1 MLSCILLA
9 TQPKAAAL
17 IITPPAS
24 NSDYQ
29 CMASLITS
37 TFDRPKDDSKWAS
50 LRWKLFG
57 KSLTDDF
64 TYRQYVST
72 ARRMRG
78 KKYCVFIAKDIIDG
92 TVVGMV
98 EMGMSMCPVT
108 TSLAKDSNFG
118 PSIDNIGTTESSPQP
133 TVGVLCVKSTHQNQ
147 GIGYS
152 LLQKC
157 EEVAQDLWKEQH
169 VYVDVE
175 PKNCKALAFFTKC
188 SYEHVLDEQNE
199 LTLRNTTVYKTRV
212 QDVKPH
218 WLLRKSFV

>member
-1 MLSCILLA
+1 
-9 TQPKAAAL
+9 
-17 IITPPAS
+17 
-24 NSDYQ
+24 
-29 CMASLITS
+29 MASLITS
-37 TFDRPKDDSKWAS
+37 TFDRPNEDNKLAS
-50 LRWKLFG
+50 LQWKLFG

-64 TYRQYVST
+64 TYRQYIST

-78 KKYCVFIAKDIIDG
+78 KKYCVFIAKDIVDG

-98 EMGMSMCPVT
+98 EMGMSKCPVT
-108 TSLAKDSNFG
+108 TSIAKDSNFG
-118 PSIDNIGTTESSPQP
+118 INNTCSTKSSPQP

-152 LLQKC
+152 LLKKC
-157 EEVAQDLWKEQH
+157 EEVAQEIWKEQN

-175 PKNCKALAFFTKC
+175 PKNCKALTFFTKY
-188 SYEHVLDEQNE
+188 SYEHVLDGQNGP
-199 LTLRNTTVYKTRV
+199 TIRNTTVYRMRV